1 MEEQQLIAN
10 YNSVKARAAAAC
22 RRAGR
27 APESVTIV
35 AVSKTKPLEMI
46 EELAAQGVR
55 DFGENYVQ
63 ELAAKADE
71 LAEKTAGAALKGEA
85 AEELT
90 AGAGSLPR
98 VNWHFIGHL
107 QTNKVKQ
114 VLGRAAMIHSV
125 DSLHLAQAISKE
137 AEKRG
142 ICSVDV
148 LIEVNIGKEAS
159 KSGVP
164 EEEAEDLARQIAGL
178 PHLNVRG
185 LMSIAP
191 FVEDPEDN
199 RPHFKRLE
207 ALRARLQALELPNAP
222 MTELSM
228 GMTGDFEVA
237 IEEGATLVRVGTAI
251 FGARDYTI

>member
-1 MEEQQLIAN
+1 MEQLLEN
-10 YNSVKARAAAAC
+10 YRRVRERADAAC
-22 RRAGR
+22 LRAGR
-27 APESVTIV
+27 NPESVTVV

-46 EELAAQGVR
+46 GELAAQGVR

-71 LAEKTAGAALKGEA
+71 LAAKAGEM
-85 AEELT
+85 
-90 AGAGSLPR
+90 SP

-142 ICSVDV
+142 IETVDI
-148 LIEVNIGKEAS
+148 LIEINIGKEET
-159 KSGVP
+159 KSGIP
-164 EEEAEDLARQIAGL
+164 EEEAETLLGQIAPL
-178 PHLNVRG
+178 PHLCVRG

-191 FVEDPEDN
+191 FVEDPEEN
-199 RPHFKRLE
+199 RGHFRRLE
-207 ALRARLQALELPNAP
+207 ALRSRLQALMLPDAP

-251 FGARDYTI
+251 FGARDYSV

>member
-1 MEEQQLIAN
+1 MEEYQLIEN

-22 RRAGR
+22 ERAGR
-27 APESVTIV
+27 KPEDVTIV

-46 EELAAQGVR
+46 EELAAQGVK

-63 ELAAKADE
+63 ELAAKAD
-71 LAEKTAGAALKGEA
+71 AAQHD
-85 AEELT
+85 
-90 AGAGSLPR
+90 

-107 QTNKVKQ
+107 QTNKVRQ
-114 VLGRAAMIHSV
+114 VLGRAVMIHSV
-125 DSLHLAQAISKE
+125 DSMHLAQAISKE

-142 ICSVDV
+142 IDCVDI
-148 LIEVNIGKEAS
+148 LIEINIGKEVS
-159 KSGVP
+159 KSGVA
-164 EEEAEDLARQIAGL
+164 EEEAEDLVKQIVTL
-178 PHLNVRG
+178 PHLCVKG

-191 FVEDPEDN
+191 FVDDPEDN

-207 ALRARLQALELPNAP
+207 ALRRRLQAEGLANAP

-251 FGARDYTI
+251 FGARDYTV

>member
-1 MEEQQLIAN
+1 MEEQQLIDN

-22 RRAGR
+22 LRAGR
-27 APESVTIV
+27 KPEDVIIV
-35 AVSKTKPLEMI
+35 AVSKTKPLLMI

-55 DFGENYVQ
+55 DFGETYVQ

-71 LAEKTAGAALKGEA
+71 LAAKISEDH
-85 AEELT
+85 
-90 AGAGSLPR
+90 P

-125 DSLHLAQAISKE
+125 DSMHLAQAISKE
-137 AEKRG
+137 ADKRG
-142 ICSVDV
+142 IENVDV
-148 LIEVNIGKEAS
+148 LIEINIGKEVT
-159 KSGVP
+159 KSGIP
-164 EEEAEDLARQIAGL
+164 EEEAEDLLKQIVTL
-178 PHLNVRG
+178 PHLTVRG

-191 FVEDPEDN
+191 FVDDPEDN

-207 ALRARLQALELPNAP
+207 TLRKKLQTLDLPNAP

>member
-1 MEEQQLIAN
+1 MEKYELINN
-10 YNSVKARAAAAC
+10 YKNVRARADAAC
-22 RRAGR
+22 LRAGR
-27 APESVTIV
+27 KPEDVTVV

-46 EELAAQGVR
+46 EELAELGVK

-63 ELAAKADE
+63 ELAGKAD
-71 LAEKTAGAALKGEA
+71 AVQHPVT
-85 AEELT
+85 
-90 AGAGSLPR
+90 
-98 VNWHFIGHL
+98 WHFIGHL

-125 DSLHLAQAISKE
+125 DSMHLAQAISKE

-142 ICSVDV
+142 VETVDI
-148 LIEVNIGKEAS
+148 LIEINIGKEAS
-159 KSGVP
+159 KSGIP
-164 EEEAEDLARQIAGL
+164 EEEAEELLRQIVTL
-178 PHLNVRG
+178 PHLRVKG

-199 RPHFKRLE
+199 RQHFRRLE
-207 ALRARLQALELPNAP
+207 ALRHRLQEQSIPNAP

>member
-1 MEEQQLIAN
+1 MEEYQLIEN

-22 RRAGR
+22 ERAGR
-27 APESVTIV
+27 KPEEVTIV
-35 AVSKTKPLEMI
+35 AVSKTKPLLMI
-46 EELAAQGVR
+46 EELAARGVR

-63 ELAAKADE
+63 ELTAKADE
-71 LAEKTAGAALKGEA
+71 LAEKMGAADPA
-85 AEELT
+85 AS
-90 AGAGSLPR
+90 AADHP

-107 QTNKVKQ
+107 QTNKVRQ
-114 VLGRAAMIHSV
+114 VITRAKMIHSV
-125 DSLHLAQAISKE
+125 DSVHLAQAISKE

-142 ICSVDV
+142 IENVDV
-148 LIEVNIGKEAS
+148 LIEINIGKEVT
-159 KSGVP
+159 KSGIP
-164 EEEAEDLARQIAGL
+164 EEEAEDLLRQIVTL
-178 PHLNVRG
+178 PHLTVRG

-191 FVEDPEDN
+191 FVDDPEDN

-207 ALRARLQALELPNAP
+207 ILRKRLQALDLPNAP
-222 MTELSM
+222 MMELSM